1 MIGCIIQARMSSER
15 LPGKVLMNIEED
27 CTILNSVIEQ
37 VMYSN
42 FIEKIVVATTTDKI
56 DDKIEE
62 FLKKKQVSC
71 FRGEPLDVLDRYY
84 KCAKEHS
91 FSEIVR
97 ITSDNPLI
105 DPKIIDLVISEF
117 KEKKFD
123 YICNFFPRT
132 FPQGTEVEIFTF
144 STLHKTWLEAKKE
157 SEREHVTPYIYNN
170 PEKFKISNLEYKKNL
185 SNLRW
190 TVDREQDLK
199 FVQEIKKRI
208 DKKPIFMTD
217 ILEILEK
224 NPDLIQIN
232 SNHIVNEGY
241 LKSIKDET

>member
-15 LPGKVLMNIEED
+15 LPGKVLMNIEKN
-27 CTILNSVIEQ
+27 CTILNSVIDQ
-37 VMYSN
+37 VMHSN
-42 FIEKIVVATTTDKI
+42 FIEKIVVATTTNKI

-62 FLKKKQVSC
+62 FLKKKKICC
-71 FRGEPLDVLDRYY
+71 FRGEPFDVLDRYY
-84 KCAKEHS
+84 KCAKEYS

-117 KEKKFD
+117 KEKKID
-123 YICNFFPRT
+123 YACNFFPRT
-132 FPQGTEVEIFTF
+132 FPQGTETEIFNF
-144 STLHKTWLEAKKE
+144 STLQKTWNEAKKE

-170 PEKFKISNLEYKKNL
+170 PKKFKISNLEYEKNI
-185 SNLRW
+185 SHLRW

-208 DKKPIFMTD
+208 NKKPIVLTD

-224 NPDLIQIN
+224 NSDLIQIN
-232 SNHIVNEGY
+232 SNHVVNEGY
-241 LKSIKDET
+241 LKSIKEET